1 MGDSYPV
8 TWGTAAAQVM
18 VIVITADNWNK
29 WGSADLVHFS
39 CINMKGREY
48 SHDPNVES
56 QDETGT
62 VTVVF
67 SLPFSQPDYTPY

>member
-1 MGDSYPV
+1 MGEPYPV
-8 TWGTAAAQVM
+8 TRGTAAAQVM

-29 WGSADLVHFS
+29 RPSADLLHFS

-56 QDETGT
+56 
-62 VTVVF
+62 
-67 SLPFSQPDYTPY
+67 